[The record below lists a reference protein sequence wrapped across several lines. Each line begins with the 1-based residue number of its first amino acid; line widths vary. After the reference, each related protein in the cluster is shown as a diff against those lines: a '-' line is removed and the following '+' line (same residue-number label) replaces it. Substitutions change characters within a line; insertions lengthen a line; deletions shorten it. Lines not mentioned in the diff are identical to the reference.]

1 MLSSEAYS
9 YYRTVRDGRERVLR
23 NYWYIPA
30 ALLVVLVVVGF
41 FAGWLQLSLGP
52 DAWGVVFIRSRG
64 FEKTAINPAGFSWRW
79 QRLLPRSLTL
89 YSIPIATERADLK
102 VRETLPSG
110 DAYSSLVPEKPDF
123 SIEFTISVSYRIRP
137 EALPDLVEK
146 EGLRQETIAAWHQQ
160 LQAEMQRQAADI
172 SLRIAGSVSGT
183 GKADGIS
190 RAADFADAVARELPG
205 KFPQIQFISLAPA
218 VSRMPDPELY
228 AKLKSAYLNMVQLKQ
243 TALTEMAPRLAAEE
257 AAQKS
262 ALQRQE
268 TSIALLTRYGEL
280 LSKYPSLIKFLF
292 LVKAENLTAR
302 DLQTLDLLD
311 KLPAVE

>member
-1 MLSSEAYS
+1 
-9 YYRTVRDGRERVLR
+9 LR
-23 NYWYIPA
+23 NHWYIPA
-30 ALLVVLVVVGF
+30 AFLVVLIVVGF

-64 FEKTAINPAGFSWRW
+64 FEKTAINPAGFSWRF

-89 YSIPIATERADLK
+89 YSIPIATEHADLT
-102 VRETLPSG
+102 VRETLPSA

-123 SIEFTISVSYRIRP
+123 TVEFTISVSYRIRP
-137 EALPDLVEK
+137 EALPALVEK
-146 EGLRQETIAAWHQQ
+146 EGLRQETIAVWHQQ
-160 LQAEMQRQAADI
+160 VQAEMQRQAADI
-172 SLRIAGSVSGT
+172 SLRIAGRAEESGKT
-183 GKADGIS
+183 EGIS
-190 RAADFADAVARELPG
+190 RAADFADAVSRELPA

-218 VSRMPDPELY
+218 VLRMPDFELY
-228 AKLKSAYLNMVQLKQ
+228 AKLKSAYLSMVQLKQ
-243 TALTEMAPRLAAEE
+243 AALSGMAPRMALEE

-268 TSIALLTRYGEL
+268 TSLALLTRYGEL

-292 LVKAENLTAR
+292 LVKAENLTAK

>member
-1 MLSSEAYS
+1 ML
-9 YYRTVRDGRERVLR
+9 VL
-23 NYWYIPA
+23 
-30 ALLVVLVVVGF
+30 VGF

-52 DAWGVVFIRSRG
+52 DAWGVVFTRARG

-79 QRLLPRSLTL
+79 QRLLPRALTL

-102 VRETLPSG
+102 VRETLPSA

-123 SIEFTISVSYRIRP
+123 SIEFTLSVSYRIRP
-137 EALPDLVEK
+137 AALPDLVEK
-146 EGLRQETIAAWHQQ
+146 GGLRQETLAGWHQQ
-160 LQAEMQRQAADI
+160 LQAELQRQAADI
-172 SLRIAGSVSGT
+172 SMRIAAGEDGA
-183 GKADGIS
+183 GKAGGIY
-190 RAADFADAVARELPG
+190 RAADFADAVARELPE

-218 VSRMPDPELY
+218 VLRMPDPELY
-228 AKLKSAYLNMVQLKQ
+228 AKLRGAYLNMVQLKQ
-243 TALTEMAPRLAAEE
+243 SALSELAPRLAAEE

-268 TSIALLTRYGEL
+268 TSLALLTRYGEL
-280 LSKYPSLIKFLF
+280 LGKYPQLIKFLF
-292 LVKAENLTAR
+292 LVKAENLTAK

>member
-9 YYRTVRDGRERVLR
+9 HYRTVRDGRERLLR

-41 FAGWLQLSLGP
+41 FAGWLQLALGP
-52 DAWGVVFIRSRG
+52 DEWGVVFIRSRG
-64 FEKTAINPAGFSWRW
+64 FEKTAINPAGFSWRL

-89 YSIPIATERADLK
+89 YSIPIATERADLR
-102 VRETLPSG
+102 VRESLPSA
-110 DAYSSLVPEKPDF
+110 DTYSSMVPEKPDF
-123 SIEFTISVSYRIRP
+123 SLEFTISVSYRIRP

-146 EGLRQETIAAWHQQ
+146 EGLRQETIAGWHQQ
-160 LQAEMQRQAADI
+160 FQAELQRQAADI
-172 SLRIAGSVSGT
+172 SLRVAGSGDGT
-183 GKADGIS
+183 GKAGSIS
-190 RAADFADAVARELPG
+190 RAADFADAVTRELPA
-205 KFPQIQFISLAPA
+205 KFPRIQFISLAPA
-218 VSRMPDPELY
+218 VLRMPDPELY
-228 AKLKSAYLNMVQLKQ
+228 LKLKSAYLSMVQLKQ
-243 TALTEMAPRLAAEE
+243 SALSDMAPRLAAEE

-268 TSIALLTRYGEL
+268 TSLALLTRYGEL

-292 LVKAENLTAR
+292 LVKAENLTAK

>member
-1 MLSSEAYS
+1 M
-9 YYRTVRDGRERVLR
+9 R
-23 NYWYIPA
+23 NHWYIPA
-30 ALLVVLVVVGF
+30 AFLVVLVVVGF

-64 FEKTAINPAGFSWRW
+64 FEKTAINPAGFSWRV

-89 YSIPIATERADLK
+89 YSIPIATERADLT
-102 VRETLPSG
+102 VRETLPSA

-123 SIEFTISVSYRIRP
+123 TIEFTISLSYRIRP
-137 EALPDLVEK
+137 EALPELVEK
-146 EGLRQETIAAWHQQ
+146 EGLRQETIAGWHQQ
-160 LQAEMQRQAADI
+160 LRAQLQRQAADI
-172 SLRIAGSVSGT
+172 SLRIAGSGDGD
-183 GKADGIS
+183 GKPGGIS
-190 RAADFADAVARELPG
+190 RAADFAEAVSRQLPE
-205 KFPQIQFISLAPA
+205 KFPQIQFISLAP
-218 VSRMPDPELY
+218 VVLRMPDPDLY
-228 AKLKSAYLNMVQLKQ
+228 IKLKNAYLNLVQLKQ
-243 TALTEMAPRLAAEE
+243 TALSGMAPRLAEEE

-268 TSIALLTRYGEL
+268 TSLALLTRYGEL
-280 LSKYPSLIKFLF
+280 LGKYPSLIKFLF

>member
-1 MLSSEAYS
+1 M
-9 YYRTVRDGRERVLR
+9 R

-41 FAGWLQLSLGP
+41 FAGWLQLALGP
-52 DAWGVVFIRSRG
+52 DEWGVVFIRSRG
-64 FEKTAINPAGFSWRW
+64 FEKTAINPAGFSWRL

-89 YSIPIATERADLK
+89 YSIPIATERADLR
-102 VRETLPSG
+102 VRESLPSA
-110 DAYSSLVPEKPDF
+110 DTYSSMVPEKPDF
-123 SIEFTISVSYRIRP
+123 SLEFTISVSYRIRP

-146 EGLRQETIAAWHQQ
+146 EGLRQETIAGWHQQ
-160 LQAEMQRQAADI
+160 FQAELQRQAADI
-172 SLRIAGSVSGT
+172 SLRVAGSGDGT
-183 GKADGIS
+183 GKAGSIS
-190 RAADFADAVARELPG
+190 RAADFADAVTRELPA
-205 KFPQIQFISLAPA
+205 KFPRIQFISLAPA
-218 VSRMPDPELY
+218 VLRMPDPELY
-228 AKLKSAYLNMVQLKQ
+228 LKLKSAYLSMVQLKQ
-243 TALTEMAPRLAAEE
+243 SALSDMAPRLAAEE

-268 TSIALLTRYGEL
+268 TSLALLTRYGEL

-292 LVKAENLTAR
+292 LVKAENLTAK

>member
-1 MLSSEAYS
+1 MLSSEASY

-23 NYWYIPA
+23 NHWYIPA
-30 ALLVVLVVVGF
+30 ALLVVLIVVGF

-64 FEKTAINPAGFSWRW
+64 FEKAVVNPAGFTWRL

-89 YSIPIATERADLK
+89 YSIPIATERADLS
-102 VRETLPSG
+102 VRETLPSA
-110 DAYSSLVPEKPDF
+110 DAYSSLVPERPDF

-137 EALPDLVEK
+137 EALPDLVER
-146 EGLRQETIAAWHQQ
+146 EGLRQETMTGWHQQ
-160 LQAEMQRQAADI
+160 LQAELQRQAADI
-172 SLRIAGSVSGT
+172 SLRIAGDMDGT
-183 GKADGIS
+183 DKSAGIS
-190 RAADFADAVARELPG
+190 RAADFVDAVTRELPA

-218 VSRMPDPELY
+218 VRRMPDPELY

-243 TALTEMAPRLAAEE
+243 AALAEMAPRLAAEE
-257 AAQKS
+257 TAQKS

-292 LVKAENLTAR
+292 LIKAENLTAK